1 MTSRT
6 GPEDPFLVSV
16 FSTVAVASLRL
27 ALAQQAT
34 EEAGAVMNP
43 SGGVGVT
50 LMLKE

>member
-6 GPEDPFLVSV
+6 GPEDPFLA
-16 FSTVAVASLRL
+16 VAVASLRL
-27 ALAQQAT
+27 TLAQEAT

-43 SGGVGVT
+43 PGGVGVT